1 MKSSMKQRAFIAQI
15 VKQLICIAMVV
26 IVVTPILLTLFASLK
41 TKADMVNTSPLTLP
55 LSSATLENYAEVF
68 GNKYLLIGFKN
79 TLIILVV
86 SILFNVMLGT
96 VTAFIIERFQFRG
109 KKLIVG
115 MFFVGMLVP
124 TFVTEIARFKIIN
137 SLGLYNTLGAP
148 IVIYI
153 AADLMQLYIYR
164 QFISTLS
171 PSLDESAL
179 LDGCSYFGL
188 FGRIIFPLLAPATAT
203 VVIIKAITIIND
215 MYIPYLYMPKNK
227 LRTLT
232 TFLMDYAN
240 AQQGSWQSLA
250 AGIIVI
256 MLPTILIYVFFQ
268 RYILAGVS
276 AGAVKE

>member
-15 VKQLICIAMVV
+15 VKQLICIGMVV

-137 SLGLYNTLGAP
+137 GLGLYNTLGAP

-232 TFLMDYAN
+232 TFLMYYAN